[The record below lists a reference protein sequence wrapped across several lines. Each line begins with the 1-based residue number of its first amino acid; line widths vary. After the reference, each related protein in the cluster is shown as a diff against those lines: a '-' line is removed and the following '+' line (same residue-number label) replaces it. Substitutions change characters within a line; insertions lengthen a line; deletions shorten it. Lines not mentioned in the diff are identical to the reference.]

1 MPLFSSSDDG
11 GNGRTLG
18 GGRLLIALAI
28 AAFSVV
34 SYLAT
39 RQSNPVTGKVQHI
52 SITPDQEIALG
63 LQAEPQM
70 EQQYGGESSDAEAAG
85 RVARI
90 GRRIVERSEAGK
102 TPYKYEYHLL
112 ADPQTVNAFALPGG
126 QIFLTEALYRHLE
139 TDGEVAGVLCHET
152 GHVVARHSAEQIAKS
167 RLTQGL
173 TGAAVIA
180 TYDPNNPSSQ
190 RNAAVAALVGQLV
203 TMRFSRQDESEADA
217 LGVQLMTQ
225 SGYDPASM
233 IKAMEVLQKEA
244 GGGRQ
249 PEFFSTH
256 PNPAHRIEQIQADI
270 QQDFPN
276 GVPSGLEK

>member
-1 MPLFSSSDDG
+1 MPLFSSSEQGRG
-11 GNGRTLG
+11 GGIG

-28 AAFSVV
+28 AAFSIV
-34 SYLAT
+34 SYLST
-39 RQSNPVTGKVQHI
+39 RQSNPVTGKTQHI

-70 EQQYGGESSDAEAAG
+70 EQQYGGESNDGEG
-85 RVARI
+85 RARVERV
-90 GRRIVERSEAGK
+90 GERIVAKSEAGK
-102 TPYKYEYHLL
+102 TPYKYQYHLL

-126 QIFLTEALYRHLE
+126 QIFITEALYKHLGS
-139 TDGEVAGVLCHET
+139 DGELAGVLGHET
-152 GHVVARHSAEQIAKS
+152 GHVVARHSAEQIAKT

-180 TYDPNNPSSQ
+180 TYDPNNPSS
-190 RNAAVAALVGQLV
+190 RRDAAVAALVGQLV

-217 LGVQLMTQ
+217 LGVQLMEQ
-225 SGYDPASM
+225 AGYDPHSM
-233 IKAMEVLQKEA
+233 IDVMEILQKEA

-256 PNPAHRIEQIQADI
+256 PNPAHRVEQIQADI
-270 QQDFPN
+270 QKDFPN

>member
-1 MPLFSSSDDG
+1 MPLFSSSDEG
-11 GNGRTLG
+11 GGGSRIG

-34 SYLAT
+34 SYLST
-39 RQSNPVTGKVQHI
+39 RQNNPVTGKVQHI

-70 EQQYGGESSDAEAAG
+70 EQQFGGESSDEQARA
-85 RVARI
+85 RVERI
-90 GRRIVERSEAGK
+90 GQRIVERSAAGK
-102 TPYKYEYHLL
+102 TPYKYQYHLL

-126 QIFLTEALYRHLE
+126 QVFMTEALYRHLS
-139 TDGEVAGVLCHET
+139 TDGEVAGVLGHET

-190 RNAAVAALVGQLV
+190 RNAAIAALLGQLV
-203 TMRFSRQDESEADA
+203 NMRFSRQDESEADA

-225 SGYDPASM
+225 SGYDPHSM
-233 IKAMEVLQKEA
+233 IKVMEVLEKEA

-270 QQDFPN
+270 QKDYPD
-276 GVPSGLEK
+276 GVPSGLEN

>member
-1 MPLFSSSDDG
+1 MPLFSSNEEGRG
-11 GNGRTLG
+11 GGFG
-18 GGRLLIALAI
+18 GGRLLVALVV
-28 AAFSVV
+28 AAFSII
-34 SYLAT
+34 SYLST
-39 RQSNPVTGKVQHI
+39 RQSNPVTGKTQHI

-70 EQQYGGESSDAEAAG
+70 EQQYGGESDDAEG
-85 RVARI
+85 RARVERV
-90 GRRIVERSEAGK
+90 GQRIVEKSAAGK
-102 TPYKYEYHLL
+102 TPYKYQYHLL

-126 QIFLTEALYRHLE
+126 QIFITEALYKHLAS
-139 TDGEVAGVLCHET
+139 DGQLAGVLGHET

-180 TYDPNNPSSQ
+180 TYDPSNPSS
-190 RNAAVAALVGQLV
+190 RRDAAVALLVGQLV

-217 LGVQLMTQ
+217 LGVQLMEQ
-225 SGYDPASM
+225 AGYDPSSM
-233 IKAMEVLQKEA
+233 IGVMEVLEKEA

-270 QQDFPN
+270 QKDFPG